1 MTKEDFL
8 NELTKLTG
16 TPRAI
21 TENMLLTDIPE
32 WDSLAAM
39 STVSLFEEKLGKEI
53 DLAAIEKMTSVSD
66 LLKEAGL

>member
-1 MTKEDFL
+1 MTKEEFL
-8 NELTKLTG
+8 NELTMLTG

-39 STVSLFEEKLGKEI
+39 STVSLFEEKLGKAI

>member
-1 MTKEDFL
+1 MTKEEFL
-8 NELTKLTG
+8 NELTMLTG

-21 TENMLLTDIPE
+21 TENMFLADIPE

-66 LLKEAGL
+66 LLKAAGL

>member
-1 MTKEDFL
+1 MTKEEFL
-8 NELTKLTG
+8 NELTMLTG
-16 TPRAI
+16 TPKAI
-21 TENMLLTDIPE
+21 TGNMLLADIPE

-66 LLKEAGL
+66 LLKAAGL